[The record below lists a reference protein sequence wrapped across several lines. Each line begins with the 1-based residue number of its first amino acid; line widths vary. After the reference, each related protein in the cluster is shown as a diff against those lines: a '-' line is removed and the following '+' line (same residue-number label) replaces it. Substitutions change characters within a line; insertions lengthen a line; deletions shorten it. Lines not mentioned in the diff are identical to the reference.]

1 MGGDTTIISTR
12 PALAN
17 RFRVLDTLGEGA
29 GSSVYLVSDLE
40 EKGKQVALKVLV
52 NDEAFDEHTLE
63 RFRDEMRVC
72 RELSHPNIIQA
83 YDFIDLGDTIAF
95 SMEYVK
101 GCDLGSMFYEK
112 KEFTS
117 KEIDWIFS
125 QLLSALEELHKQKI
139 VHRDL
144 KLENILIRE
153 DGVVKLSDL
162 GLMKDLNTRGMTRAG
177 VLLGTA
183 QYMPPEYIRS
193 SKYDGRGDLYS
204 VGIMLLEIL
213 TGKRRLADKPGM
225 EAIEH
230 LIKTKFEIP
239 QLALTGLSKKYV
251 SIIRQATQPDPK
263 KRYQSAE
270 EMKADFAKSDD
281 DFSDFGGASVD
292 SHLSVQGVSTKVFG
306 NSRESETSVLGIA
319 IRVMTAAFILLV
331 AGALVYL

>member
-40 EKGKQVALKVLV
+40 KNGKQVALKVLV

-72 RELSHPNIIQA
+72 RDLSHPNIIQA

-112 KEFTS
+112 KEFTP
-117 KEIDWIFS
+117 KEIDWIFD
-125 QLLSALEELHKQKI
+125 QLLSALEELHKRNI

-144 KLENILIRE
+144 KLENVLIRE

-162 GLMKDLNTRGMTRAG
+162 GLMKDLNSRGMTRAG

-193 SKYDGRGDLYS
+193 SKYDGRGDLYA

-213 TGKRRLADKPGM
+213 TGKRRLVDKPGM

-239 QLALTGLSKKYV
+239 ELLLTGLPKKYV
-251 SIIRQATQPDPK
+251 SIIRRATQSEPK
-263 KRYQSAE
+263 HRYQSAS
-270 EMKADFAKSDD
+270 EMKLDFAKPDEE
-281 DFSDFGGASVD
+281 FSEYGATSMDSNISVKSVATRMFGS
-292 SHLSVQGVSTKVFG
+292 ST
-306 NSRESETSVLGIA
+306 NSKKSPLGLAVRI
-319 IRVMTAAFILLV
+319 VAAVFILLV
-331 AGALVYL
+331 AGALYLR